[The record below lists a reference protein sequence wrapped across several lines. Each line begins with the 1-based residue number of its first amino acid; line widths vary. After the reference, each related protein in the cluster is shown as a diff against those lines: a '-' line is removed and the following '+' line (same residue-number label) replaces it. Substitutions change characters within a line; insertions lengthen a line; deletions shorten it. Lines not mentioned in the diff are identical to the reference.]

1 MLSLVKIVDRLEAI
15 GRRMEE
21 EPTFRA
27 EKEVEQVW
35 SWFLGLMD
43 QAKHIPQLADS
54 FDFNFDTTRY

>member
-35 SWFLGLMD
+35 SWFLSLMD